1 MDHQVKVPD
10 MGTTTDEIEIVE
22 WLVAPGDTV
31 TVGQELVNVETDK
44 ATMPIEATVAGKI
57 KSIDAQSGQQVVKGD
72 VIAVIDTQAGAAR
85 GLAQGTGGSSF
96 AACS

>member
-31 TVGQELVNVETDK
+31 TVGQELVNVET
-44 ATMPIEATVAGKI
+44 GKE
-57 KSIDAQSGQQVVKGD
+57 
-72 VIAVIDTQAGAAR
+72 T
-85 GLAQGTGGSSF
+85 L
-96 AACS
+96 